1 MTTVTA
7 GLGFARRAR
16 RARGLRFQRSP
27 RSSRGRVSREGRAAM
42 VPAAGAARVTFSR
55 VRALAWVGGSW
66 ARRAERRARSHG
78 GWRRVSTYVVAR

>member
-1 MTTVTA
+1 MWSHVEWA
-7 GLGFARRAR
+7 GIPVAA
-16 RARGLRFQRSP
+16 SP

-42 VPAAGAARVTFSR
+42 VSAAGAARVTFSR
-55 VRALAWVGGSW
+55 VRVLAWVGGSW